1 MPWTKKLSR
10 PLVLKDGTTLKTL
23 SDVRS
28 LFLDRFATVT
38 HNAALAH
45 AGELLLKAAKT
56 GKRADI
62 AAATEQI
69 ERVLRSTRL
78 IL

>member
-10 PLVLKDGTTLKTL
+10 PHVLKDGMRLETL
-23 SDVRS
+23 SDVRA
-28 LFLDRFATVT
+28 LFLERFATVT
-38 HNAALAH
+38 HSAPLAY

-62 AAATEQI
+62 EAATEQA
-69 ERVLRSTRL
+69 ERVLRSMRL
-78 IL
+78 KL